1 MILLVI
7 LAILAASAFA
17 ITFSIGRA
25 EPLFEVAAEKPAW
38 FVALKFQP
46 GRSRAVIELPAGI
59 SQKWTVN
66 ADFTLIGD
74 GERYWDR
81 FMILAGNLYETR
93 LPILLGDEFADAYV
107 VRVSLVTPPP
117 LILGMFRLMHLTGLW
132 SMPQGEVS
140 VDPEGI
146 SSRPDAMPTKETIKA
161 LLSRP
166 ATYQPAMVNFLKY
179 KDEATYADA
188 RPDGIV
194 VSGRK
199 AYGRYGMVA
208 FQTVYGTGGR
218 LAFFGRTEEVL
229 QEPKGGLTAGAWDEI
244 AAMEY
249 SEPKA
254 LLTME
259 QIPRYRA
266 ALKHRDAG
274 LEKTVIVA
282 SSRDR
287 LPRV

>member
-1 MILLVI
+1 MTLVLPLL
-7 LAILAASAFA
+7 LLAAS
-17 ITFSIGRA
+17 TFVIILMIGQS
-25 EPLFEVAAEKPAW
+25 EPLYAIAAESPTW

-59 SQKWTVN
+59 SQKWSVN
-66 ADFTLIGD
+66 ADFTLIGEGD
-74 GERYWDR
+74 RYWDR

-93 LPILLGDEFADAYV
+93 LPIVLGDEFADAYV
-107 VRVSLVTPPP
+107 VRIRLVKPPP
-117 LILGMFRLMHLTGLW
+117 LVLGLFRLLHLTGIW
-132 SMPQGEVS
+132 SMPKGDVQ
-140 VDPEGI
+140 VDPDGI
-146 SSRPDAMPTKETIKA
+146 STRPDAMPTKETIAA

-166 ATYQPAMVNFLKY
+166 VSYQPAMVNFLRY
-179 KDEATYADA
+179 KDEATYEGPSTGDKT
-188 RPDGIV
+188 

-208 FQTVYGTGGR
+208 FQTVYRTGGR
-218 LAFFGRTEEVL
+218 LAFFGQNEEVL
-229 QEPKGGLTAGAWDEI
+229 KEPTAGLTMGRWDDI
-244 AAMEY
+244 AVMEY

-274 LEKTVIVA
+274 LDKTVIVA
-282 SSRDR
+282 SSHDR
-287 LPRV
+287 LARR